1 MRYNEVKKGQS
12 GRPQEPQKRRYT
24 MAQANVYIT
33 CTECGKEFRHTKI
46 CYNRAAADSYEE
58 WARENIT
65 TCPECYKA
73 AKKAE
78 EQATEEKALDGVEL
92 VELQGTEKQVA
103 WANDIRRKICAE
115 CAAYDPKP
123 AFWEAVNSKTTA
135 KWWID
140 NRDSMLTPKSLAKLL
155 MK

>member
-1 MRYNEVKKGQS
+1 
-12 GRPQEPQKRRYT
+12 

-46 CYNRAAADSYEE
+46 CYNRDAAKSYEE

-78 EQATEEKALDGVEL
+78 EKATEEKALEGVEL
-92 VELQGTEKQVA
+92 VALEGTEKQVA
-103 WANDIRRKICAE
+103 WATDIRRKVCVE
-115 CAAYDPKP
+115 CMKHSPLP
-123 AFWEAVNSKTTA
+123 AFWAAVNSKTSA
-135 KWWID
+135 KWWIEHID
-140 NRDSMLTPKSLAKLL
+140 DVDTPKGLAKALT
-155 MK
+155 K